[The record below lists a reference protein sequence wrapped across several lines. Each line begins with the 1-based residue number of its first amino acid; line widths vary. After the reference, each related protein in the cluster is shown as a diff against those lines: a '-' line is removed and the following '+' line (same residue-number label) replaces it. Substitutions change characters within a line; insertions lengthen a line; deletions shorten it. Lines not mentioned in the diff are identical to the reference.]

1 MIMGLDPE
9 QGKILATL
17 NSLPKACTSQGDLA
31 TKIRLRG
38 DRVAGLLRD
47 LRHRGL
53 VHTYTTSRYTRV
65 EITPAGRSILT
76 SARTVP
82 PSAADMLVK
91 PYLLEK
97 LISQFSTEMASGDP
111 EPLGAIIE
119 HGLQRALKLL
129 GADRVC
135 WYMKH
140 KNSTMMER
148 IYSVHR
154 SGTQESPSS
163 VNVEQIPYA
172 FQYLEQGGSLVLQG
186 PDDLPAE
193 AKCDRE
199 FFRKSAIDTL
209 VLIPSSCGTNTLG
222 ILGVAAQPKRAGRI
236 GEYLGQLSTLN
247 NLIVTAVERQ
257 IVRKWLAESEQ
268 RFRALFHA
276 APVGIALEDSGG
288 SLLFVNPSFCNMLGY
303 SAEELRGKRCTQ
315 LSHPEDVK
323 IESLL
328 FKKLMAGE
336 IPSYVIEKRFLR
348 KDGREVWSRVHIS
361 LQKSDGASP
370 LVIGMTEDISA
381 QKATTEELHQ
391 AEAELQQLAHRL
403 IQVQDEE
410 RRRISRELHDDLG
423 QRLSLFAIELDLL
436 KNSLAALGH
445 HREEKQVS
453 DLHLQADELTRDVH
467 ELSHEL
473 HSGKLQHVGLRA
485 ALHDLCN
492 HVSVRHHVNMDF
504 GENSFR
510 LPPEVELCLFRV
522 AQEALNNV
530 IKHSNAKDVAVKLS
544 MAGEKVQLQIK
555 DNGTGFDPAGSFSG
569 IGIVSMRERLRMI
582 GGSLGLQSS
591 SGGGTAVTAE
601 VSVPAHVLSSGTAA

>member
-1 MIMGLDPE
+1 M
-9 QGKILATL
+9 LA
-17 NSLPKACTSQGDLA
+17 
-31 TKIRLRG
+31 
-38 DRVAGLLRD
+38 
-47 LRHRGL
+47 
-53 VHTYTTSRYTRV
+53 
-65 EITPAGRSILT
+65 
-76 SARTVP
+76 
-82 PSAADMLVK
+82 K

-97 LISQFSTEMASGDP
+97 LISQFSTELASSEP

-119 HGLQRALKLL
+119 RAMRRALKLL
-129 GADRVC
+129 GADRLC
-135 WYMKH
+135 WYVKYKDSKSMD
-140 KNSTMMER
+140 R

-154 SGTQESPSS
+154 QGTKESPPS
-163 VNVEQIPYA
+163 VQVEQIPYS
-172 FQYLEQGGSLVLQG
+172 FRYLEQGGSLVLHG
-186 PDDLPAE
+186 PDDVPPE
-193 AKCDRE
+193 AKLDRD

-209 VLIPSSCGTNTLG
+209 VLIPSSCGTNALG
-222 ILGVAAQPKRAGRI
+222 ILGVAAQSKRAARI
-236 GEYLGQLSTLN
+236 GEYLGQLSMMN

-257 IVRKWLAESEQ
+257 IVRKWLADSEQ

-288 SLLFVNPSFCNMLGY
+288 ALLFVNPSFCNMLGY
-303 SAEELRGKRCTQ
+303 TAEELRGMRCTQ

-323 IESLL
+323 VESVL

-348 KDGREVWSRVHIS
+348 KDGHEVWSRVHIS
-361 LQKSDGASP
+361 LQKNDGASP
-370 LVIGMTEDISA
+370 LVIGMTEDITE

-391 AEAELQQLAHRL
+391 AEAELHQLAHRL

-436 KNSLAALGH
+436 KKSLAALGH

-485 ALHDLCN
+485 ALQDLCK
-492 HVSVRHHVNMDF
+492 HVSVRHQVDMDL
-504 GENSFR
+504 GESPFR
-510 LPPEVELCLFRV
+510 LPPELELCLFRV

-530 IKHSNAKDVAVKLS
+530 IKHSNAKHVAVKLGI
-544 MAGEKVQLQIK
+544 AGEMVQLQIR
-555 DNGTGFDPAGSFSG
+555 DSGTGFDPSTSFSG

-582 GGSLGLQSS
+582 GGNLVLRSS
-591 SGGGTAVTAE
+591 CGSGTEVIAE
-601 VSVPAHVLSSGTAA
+601 VAVPAQAISSGTAA